1 MRRLFTLNEYMTIY
15 INEQMKVDMKRRVL
29 PGEGAVTEYPP
40 LGENWQEHCLH
51 PIVKLSRHE
60 DHNQHFLRVPSETI
74 QRRLG
79 MPNEHTYIVDAD
91 LCICVCLRSLAADEV
106 TVYVKYCITGG
117 EPEHKQLSTMQPNTE
132 WNLQALILSVGEADN
147 ELHMYDRYQRELLT
161 LRFKVNAASVGS
173 SGPSTMTLP
182 DIDVID
188 LLIEYGLEY
197 EIEHLAGSGIH
208 TLEQLRNMTDEH
220 ISKYKLRLA
229 FRNLIEKLSAKK
241 LRSGGKDVQMLL
253 VRMQAL

>member
-1 MRRLFTLNEYMTIY
+1 MTIY

-29 PGEGAVTEYPP
+29 PGEGAVAEYPP
-40 LGENWQEHCLH
+40 LRDNWQEHCLH
-51 PIVKLSRHE
+51 PIVKLSRLE
-60 DHNQHFLRVPSETI
+60 DRHRYFLRVPSETI

-79 MPNEHTYIVDAD
+79 LPNEHTYIVDTD
-91 LCICVCLRSLAADEV
+91 LYICVCLRSLATDEV

-117 EPEHKQLSTMQPNTE
+117 EPEHKQLSTMQPNSE

-147 ELHMYDRYQRELLT
+147 ELHIYDEYQRELLT
-161 LRFKVNAASVGS
+161 LRFKVNTASVGS

-182 DIDVID
+182 DSDVIK
-188 LLIEYGLEY
+188 LLIDNKLGD

-208 TLEQLRNMTDEH
+208 TLEQLRNITDEH
-220 ISKYKLRLA
+220 INKYKLRMA